1 MVSVTRQMNGLSG
14 GKIKIPGDNW
24 KENNVNSGCSKHKL
38 GDNILIIEKKKG
50 TMFFLFPY
58 YKLRIT

>member
-24 KENNVNSGCSKHKL
+24 KENNVNSGYSKHKL

-50 TMFFLFPY
+50 TMFSYF
-58 YKLRIT
+58 RTTS